1 MRRVKRAKEFYLRN
15 IFCTLCHMDRLLPP
29 RTFVLGLLI
38 SSPWPDFF
46 CFLISDLV
54 LTNPQSFSSQAK
66 ICFLNFMLAPGRHRG
81 RSWWLTNSASI
92 TVYCHWSRSTMER
105 FGQMEWFQCISKVIT
120 AKFHWFSRYKHLA
133 VKINKLLHPYN
144 YRLPLQMQLKWI
156 PAHLECCDDVS
167 KWSFL
172 LF

>member
-1 MRRVKRAKEFYLRN
+1 MRRAKGAKEFYLRN
-15 IFCTLCHMDRLLPP
+15 IFLYLVSYGPPLATQDICSRSIIQSTLTR
-29 RTFVLGLLI
+29 FFFFNQWSGLDHSTKL
-38 SSPWPDFF
+38 
-46 CFLISDLV
+46 
-54 LTNPQSFSSQAK
+54 QSSQAK
-66 ICFLNFMLAPGRHRG
+66 ICFLSFMLVPRRHRG

-92 TVYCHWSRSTMER
+92 TVYCHWPRSTMER

>member
-1 MRRVKRAKEFYLRN
+1 MSYGPPLG
-15 IFCTLCHMDRLLPP
+15 TLNVCSRSINQSTLT
-29 RTFVLGLLI
+29 RFFFI
-38 SSPWPDFF
+38 SN
-46 CFLISDLV
+46 LV
-54 LTNPQSFSSQAK
+54 LTTPQSFSSQAK
-66 ICFLNFMLAPGRHRG
+66 ISFLSFMLAPGRHRG

-92 TVYCHWSRSTMER
+92 TVYCHWPKSTMER

-120 AKFHWFSRYKHLA
+120 AKFHWFFRYKHLA
-133 VKINKLLHPYN
+133 VKINKLLYPYN
-144 YRLPLQMQLKWI
+144 YRVPLQMQLKWI